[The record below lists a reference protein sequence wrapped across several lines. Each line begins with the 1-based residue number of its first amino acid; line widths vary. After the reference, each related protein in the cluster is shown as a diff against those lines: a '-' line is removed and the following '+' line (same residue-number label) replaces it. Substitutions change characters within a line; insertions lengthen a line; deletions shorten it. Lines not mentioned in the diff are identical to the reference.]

1 MSALEDLVQAALNAP
16 SQRREAALQVLRG
29 QLRAVD
35 PHDQALTSEPYIT
48 LRQVAKRLGFSTAT
62 LFRWRVPGHALGGRP
77 RYRLSEVEAYL
88 KTDAFQR
95 RVAALR
101 AERKGRAAALSGHEL
116 SVPIVAKDSVIR
128 NLKVNNSSA
137 LTLIS

>member
-1 MSALEDLVQAALNAP
+1 MSALEDLVQAALNAS
-16 SQRREAALQVLRG
+16 SQRREDALQVLRG
-29 QLRAVD
+29 QLSTVD

-62 LFRWRVPGHALGGRP
+62 LFRWRVPRHALGGRP

-116 SVPIVAKDSVIR
+116 SVPIVPKDSVMR